1 MFVPTA
7 SVIQSWIELRP
18 DLILLGARHVA
29 ISTFQLGFQFCGGR
43 FRLMVIEIEI
53 TPAAGIGVALAILDR
68 HIGTVQGTRD
78 KSPARRLGSR
88 AIRILCREGELK
100 LLEKDGSFRKY

>member
-1 MFVPTA
+1 MNIWVLTA

-29 ISTFQLGFQFCGGR
+29 ISTFQLGLQFGGWCLW
-43 FRLMVIEIEI
+43 LMVIEIEI

-68 HIGTVQGTRD
+68 HIGTV
-78 KSPARRLGSR
+78 
-88 AIRILCREGELK
+88 
-100 LLEKDGSFRKY
+100 